1 MSPSLLAVAGISLLL
16 GFRHAFEPDHLAAV
30 STLATRQG
38 SVLRAS
44 WLGIVWGLGHTASF
58 GLLHGLAGSGAI
70 IVLLVATVPTRTAQ
84 LAYLGA
90 FGLGT
95 IVGMLSVSLSLAAA
109 VRLASRNGAWW
120 ATALHLGS
128 ATASV
133 TVGVLLAWRMVSAL

>member
-44 WLGIVWGLGHTASF
+44 WLGIVWGLGHTASV
-58 GLLHGLAGSGAI
+58 G
-70 IVLLVATVPTRTAQ
+70 LVATVPTRTAQ

>member
-1 MSPSLLAVAGISLLL
+1 
-16 GFRHAFEPDHLAAV
+16 
-30 STLATRQG
+30 
-38 SVLRAS
+38 
-44 WLGIVWGLGHTASF
+44 
-58 GLLHGLAGSGAI
+58 
-70 IVLLVATVPTRTAQ
+70 VPTRAAQ

-95 IVGMLSVSLSLAAA
+95 IVGMLSVSLSLAAV
-109 VRLASRNGAWW
+109 VRLASRRGAQW